1 MWITKLEDAGKRKVR
16 VFLDEERFCSLYP
29 NEMRELGI
37 RENQEMDADR
47 FSVMQ
52 KMLLQRAERKALSLL
67 EYKDRTKKELKDRLL
82 RLEYPEHV
90 VEDAVAYVE
99 FYGYINDEEY
109 VRRYMEYK
117 ADSKSRRQIVQELKQ
132 KGIRSSL
139 LERIWDEYEYNET
152 EILKGQLERRIR
164 QKGTVTEENFQ
175 KYYNYFAR
183 KGFSSHTILYLLKKY
198 KQ

>member
-29 NEMRELGI
+29 NEMWELGI

-183 KGFSSHTILYLLKKY
+183 KGFSSHTILYLLKKN

>member
-1 MWITKLEDAGKRKVR
+1 MWITKLEDAGKRRTR
-16 VFLDEERFCSLYP
+16 VFLDEESFCLLYP
-29 NEMRELGI
+29 SEMRELGI
-37 RENQEMDADR
+37 REDQEMDEDR
-47 FSVMQ
+47 FAAMQ

-67 EYKDRTKKELKDRLL
+67 EYKDRTRKELQDRLL

-99 FYGYINDEEY
+99 LYGYINDEEY

-117 ADSKSRRQIVQELKQ
+117 ADSKSRRQIMQELRQ
-132 KGIRSSL
+132 KGIKSSL
-139 LERIWDEYEYNET
+139 LEHIWDEYEYNEM
-152 EILKGQLERRIR
+152 EILEGQLEKRIR

-175 KYYNYFAR
+175 KFYNYFAR

>member
-183 KGFSSHTILYLLKKY
+183 KGFSSHTILYLLKKN

>member
-164 QKGTVTEENFQ
+164 QKGTVTEENFTDW
-175 KYYNYFAR
+175 F
-183 KGFSSHTILYLLKKY
+183 GGM
-198 KQ
+198 